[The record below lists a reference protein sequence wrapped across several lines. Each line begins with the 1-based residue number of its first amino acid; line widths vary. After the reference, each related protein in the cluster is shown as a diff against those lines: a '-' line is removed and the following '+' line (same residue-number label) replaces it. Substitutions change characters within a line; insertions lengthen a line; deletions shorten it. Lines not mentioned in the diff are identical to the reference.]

1 MSTHFKNKAA
11 PSRIID
17 GNTITAGQAAA
28 NAAGIPMHQI
38 IQMIKARVIFG
49 VCIDG
54 FWYVSKTVL
63 PELHRVAESL
73 QHRTPI
79 QQPEFYAQGGIS

>member
-1 MSTHFKNKAA
+1 MNQSRSKPP
-11 PSRIID
+11 PSRIVA
-17 GNTITAGQAAA
+17 GNTITAGQAA
-28 NAAGIPMHQI
+28 NATGIPMHQI

-73 QHRTPI
+73 QHRMPI
-79 QQPEFYAQGGIS
+79 QQPEFYAQGGLQV

>member
-1 MSTHFKNKAA
+1 MNQSRSKPP

-17 GNTITAGQAAA
+17 GNTITAGQAA

-63 PELHRVAESL
+63 PELHRVAEPL
-73 QHRTPI
+73 QHRPPS
-79 QQPEFYAQGGIS
+79 QPTIFARGGIL